1 MSLLSDLCMIHF
13 LHTWLETLDCTLSY
27 TNFLTSPA
35 LRAQSEELH
44 NFLMLIPQVTQSLKT
59 HFLGYLSDH
68 IVFGLAG
75 FSFLLSSR
83 FIPSILLEIQS
94 VALLIIKLILS
105 LEFKRVRVSFRI
117 KIYSFFFTPIFFLLS
132 FLAGLSLWF
141 QLLDQHGRLQSS
153 LRENWVWPSWNQ
165 TTDLLEHTLLQDL
178 SGDEDRPADR
188 PHCHQQTD
196 QLLVLVD
203 CWWTLPLTIAGSKH
217 VEVADWFPRFTANQ
231 L

>member
-1 MSLLSDLCMIHF
+1 MSKWDSQHWFI
-13 LHTWLETLDCTLSY
+13 
-27 TNFLTSPA
+27 

-196 QLLVLVD
+196 QTPCTRWLLMDTTAHHRRVKTRGSRWLVP
-203 CWWTLPLTIAGSKH
+203 TLHCEPTVTRGG
-217 VEVADWFPRFTANQ
+217 
-231 L
+231 

>member
-1 MSLLSDLCMIHF
+1 MSKWDSQHWFI
-13 LHTWLETLDCTLSY
+13 
-27 TNFLTSPA
+27 

-44 NFLMLIPQVTQSLKT
+44 NFLMLIPQVTQSLKI

-105 LEFKRVRVSFRI
+105 LEFKRVRVAFRI

-141 QLLDQHGRLQSS
+141 QLLDQHGRLQSIF
-153 LRENWVWPSWNQ
+153 RENWVWPSWNQ
-165 TTDLLEHTLLQDL
+165 TTDLL
-178 SGDEDRPADR
+178 
-188 PHCHQQTD
+188 
-196 QLLVLVD
+196 
-203 CWWTLPLTIAGSKH
+203 
-217 VEVADWFPRFTANQ
+217 
-231 L
+231 

>member
-1 MSLLSDLCMIHF
+1 MSKWDSQHWFI
-13 LHTWLETLDCTLSY
+13 
-27 TNFLTSPA
+27 
-35 LRAQSEELH
+35 LRAQSEEELH

-196 QLLVLVD
+196 QLLYSLIAD
-203 CWWTLPLTIAGSKH
+203 GHYRSPSQGQNTWKSLIGSHLSLRTNCNKGCLTLCWQPWWLPA
-217 VEVADWFPRFTANQ
+217 
-231 L
+231 

>member
-1 MSLLSDLCMIHF
+1 MSKWDSQHWFI
-13 LHTWLETLDCTLSY
+13 
-27 TNFLTSPA
+27 
-35 LRAQSEELH
+35 LRAQSEEELH

-117 KIYSFFFTPIFFLLS
+117 KIYSFFSSGPFTMIPAPGPTWPTSIVLEGKLGLTIVKPNYRPTGTHPSPRSVWGWRSASRSTSLS
-132 FLAGLSLWF
+132 S
-141 QLLDQHGRLQSS
+141 
-153 LRENWVWPSWNQ
+153 
-165 TTDLLEHTLLQDL
+165 T
-178 SGDEDRPADR
+178 DRPTPCTRWLLMDTTAHHR
-188 PHCHQQTD
+188 RVKTRGSRW
-196 QLLVLVD
+196 LVLTFHCEPTV
-203 CWWTLPLTIAGSKH
+203 TRG
-217 VEVADWFPRFTANQ
+217 V
-231 L
+231 